1 MLSNPIESEIEVEH
15 KVFRDFNMRQL
26 VCLLIGG
33 AIALCMHI
41 FFRDVMLMV
50 IFSLPFATILGYMSR
65 KDDYGRPAE
74 EILKKRL
81 ERSVY
86 KNDKRTIRTK
96 NRYVALLN
104 RGYADLRKGSKQGF
118 SLKRIRDQRA
128 VNKRKNLS
136 DKKSIK

>member
-26 VCLLIGG
+26 ICLLIGG
-33 AIALCMHI
+33 AIALCMYI

-118 SLKRIRDQRA
+118 SVKRVRDQRA
-128 VNKRKNLS
+128 VNRRKNLS

>member
-1 MLSNPIESEIEVEH
+1 MPP
-15 KVFRDFNMRQL
+15 FFP
-26 VCLLIGG
+26 LLLLGG
-33 AIALCMHI
+33 K
-41 FFRDVMLMV
+41 
-50 IFSLPFATILGYMSR
+50 GG
-65 KDDYGRPAE
+65 K